1 MRLLALILLLS
12 VTTAFA
18 QLDKTLYYSFGE
30 QIYLDVNPIEKVNG
44 DTTKVLLLAKVVFD
58 AMTFEKLNNI
68 DPNSKYIAKPTF
80 EFIIKDKDG
89 VIRKRFEYLDTVLAG
104 KYEQTDSKKDFYSFS
119 KSVNLQNGTYTV
131 SINLL
136 NKSSRNKIYKL
147 VSLNT
152 EKTIPIFCKAINVN
166 SLNDIEPLIYGGS
179 MPFSSSSV
187 RLIIPTIGKQY
198 SKNLIYLLAKKKS
211 TDVEEYEP
219 DFANLS
225 GTVEI
230 RNNFSLNSTAFKG
243 KTYLNLQKIVSN
255 NQFLDL
261 EISSNKVLPGTYTL
275 KIFEE
280 NTRDTLKFDFLN
292 EWFDKPLSLKK
303 VSYAIDC
310 LSYIL
315 KDDEIDDMRAGENKE
330 NWEKFYSFW
339 SKKDPTPN
347 SLYNEALIQYFTR
360 LDYAF
365 FNFQTLSEVDGSK
378 TDRGKIYI
386 LFGEPQIMANSFTN
400 GKSLITWSYPN
411 LKKDYIFELI
421 SSGIYKLVQI
431 KDRPKS

>member
-1 MRLLALILLLS
+1 MRLLTLILLLS
-12 VTTAFA
+12 ISSAFA
-18 QLDKTLYYSFGE
+18 QLDKALYYSFGE
-30 QIYLDVNPIEKVNG
+30 QIYLDANSIEIVND
-44 DTTKVLLLAKVVFD
+44 DTVKVLLMSKVVFD
-58 AMTFEKLNNI
+58 AMSFEKLNNI
-68 DPNSKYIAKPTF
+68 DPNSKYVARPTF
-80 EFIIKDKDG
+80 EFIIKDKEG
-89 VIRKRFEYLDTVLAG
+89 VIRKRFEYLDTVFAG
-104 KYEQTDSKKDFYSFS
+104 KYEQTDSKKDFYAFS
-119 KSVNLQNGTYTV
+119 KVINLQKGTYTI

-136 NKSSRNKIYKL
+136 NKSSRNRIFKI

-166 SLNDIEPLIYGGS
+166 SLNDIEPLIYGGN

-187 RLIIPTIGKQY
+187 RLLIPALNKKFD
-198 SKNLIYLLAKKKS
+198 KNLVYLITKKKS
-211 TDVEEYEP
+211 QDAEEYEP
-219 DFANLS
+219 EFANLS

-230 RNNFSLNSTAFKG
+230 RNNYTLNSSQFKG
-243 KTYLNLQKIVSN
+243 KTYLFLQKSSLN
-255 NQFLDL
+255 TQFLDL
-261 EISSNKVLPGTYTL
+261 EISSNKVLPGNYTL

-280 NTRDTLKFDFLN
+280 NTRDTLTFDFAN

-310 LSYIL
+310 MSYIL
-315 KDDEIDDMRAGENKE
+315 KDNEIDDLRSGEVKE

-360 LDYAF
+360 VDYAF

-386 LFGEPQIMANSFTN
+386 LFGEPQAMTNGFAN
-400 GKSLITWSYPN
+400 GKSTITWSYPN
-411 LKKDYIFELI
+411 LKKDYVFELI
-421 SSGIYKLVQI
+421 SSGVYKLIQI